1 MRYERGCGIGDS
13 TRCGMQKR
21 NAGLET
27 AARIMLGAGILTPA
41 RIILGAGILVFSACA
56 SAHKSAPNAAILAAI
71 PADLRMMGAES
82 TWVAHGVGY
91 ELVTRSKLEILPLM
105 SQLDDQSRFFT
116 KLFDAEPGKVIAA
129 VRRIG
134 PPGSMPE
141 ASAPVPFDVGPVVEM
156 DVPRP
161 LRKGEKVQDES

>member
-1 MRYERGCGIGDS
+1 MTEL
-13 TRCGMQKR
+13 TRRLPFVLSVGVALA
-21 NAGLET
+21 AG
-27 AARIMLGAGILTPA
+27 
-41 RIILGAGILVFSACA
+41 CA
-56 SAHKSAPNAAILAAI
+56 SAHKSAGPDPSLLAAI

-82 TWVAHGVGY
+82 TWVARGVGY
-91 ELVTRSKLEILPLM
+91 ELVTRSKPEILPLM

-116 KLFDAEPGKVIAA
+116 KLFGAEPAKVVAA

-156 DVPRP
+156 AVIRP
-161 LRKGEKVQDES
+161 LKKGEKASDESAGRGGYSGRGGQERGGGEGR